1 MESKSKPKTNK
12 FEMLKSLFDP
22 NLFTT
27 SPH

>member
-1 MESKSKPKTNK
+1 
-12 FEMLKSLFDP
+12 MLKSLFDP